1 MDNEQQDSIDNP
13 GESKRPS
20 YPSAHVLLQCAWDE
34 YTKERERSQF
44 LDSKASFF
52 MSAVVLVATVFVPM
66 IPFEGIRNVLMG
78 TLSWLSIA
86 VTVLTI
92 FLITSFIILALAFK
106 ALYDGYNIRSYKRFN
121 PDNLFKRDLMG
132 LPEDCVSGSIAID
145 YGKTIKKN
153 AKRNN
158 NKSKRIKKGIRLSA
172 VGFLLLAL
180 STMLLKVII

>member
-132 LPEDCVSGSIAID
+132 LPEDCVLAPLQSITVRLSRRMR
-145 YGKTIKKN
+145 KETTINLKG
-153 AKRNN
+153 
-158 NKSKRIKKGIRLSA
+158 SKRAFG
-172 VGFLLLAL
+172 LAL
-180 STMLLKVII
+180 LDFCYLL